1 MVVFTID
8 HAVLDGITDPEARAV
23 AEDLILRGKLRLVEG
38 DPRPVTT
45 SFLNSFS
52 PCGVTLHHISL

>member
-23 AEDLILRGKLRLVEG
+23 AEDLILKGRIQLVEG
-38 DPRPVTT
+38 DPRPVAGE
-45 SFLNSFS
+45 
-52 PCGVTLHHISL
+52 PGRR